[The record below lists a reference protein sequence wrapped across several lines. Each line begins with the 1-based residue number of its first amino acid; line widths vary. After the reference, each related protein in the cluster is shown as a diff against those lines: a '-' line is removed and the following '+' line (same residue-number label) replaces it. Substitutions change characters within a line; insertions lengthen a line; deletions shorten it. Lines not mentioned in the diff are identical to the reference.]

1 MLGLPKNSE
10 ILKQLPK
17 KSIYTKFNLLNAD
30 RVKFDNDISKLYI
43 VHELSSETINIK
55 VGEKISS
62 IYVLLVELKSKNFN
76 EKNIKLIAKMIPQT
90 LVFILRFEGQEALA
104 VFYEGRIFKSDWAK
118 IDELTLTISGLN
130 FDVVFENFVKQIG
143 EIVVK
148 DCETLSLQLAI
159 NETRQK
165 IVKEI
170 EKLNKKIATQKQ
182 PHKKFALMEGLGKLK
197 KELSKV

>member
-1 MLGLPKNSE
+1 M
-10 ILKQLPK
+10 
-17 KSIYTKFNLLNAD
+17 
-30 RVKFDNDISKLYI
+30 
-43 VHELSSETINIK
+43 
-55 VGEKISS
+55 
-62 IYVLLVELKSKNFN
+62 VELKSKNFN

-104 VFYEGRIFKSDWAK
+104 VFYEGRLFKSDWAK

-130 FDVVFENFVKQIG
+130 FDIVFENFVKQIG

-148 DCETLSLQLAI
+148 DCETLSLQLSI

-182 PHKKFALMEGLGKLK
+182 PHKKFALMEELGKLK

>member
-1 MLGLPKNSE
+1 MLTNTLFHFKIIKRKEVIMNS
-10 ILKQLPK
+10 
-17 KSIYTKFNLLNAD
+17 
-30 RVKFDNDISKLYI
+30 
-43 VHELSSETINIK
+43 
-55 VGEKISS
+55 
-62 IYVLLVELKSKNFN
+62 
-76 EKNIKLIAKMIPQT
+76 NIKLIAKMIPQT

-104 VFYEGRIFKSDWAK
+104 VFYEGRLFKSDWAK
-118 IDELTLTISGLN
+118 IDELTLKISGLN

>member
-1 MLGLPKNSE
+1 MALANDMTALLDKIERRLGLIPLSPH
-10 ILKQLPK
+10 LP
-17 KSIYTKFNLLNAD
+17 
-30 RVKFDNDISKLYI
+30 
-43 VHELSSETINIK
+43 
-55 VGEKISS
+55 
-62 IYVLLVELKSKNFN
+62 
-76 EKNIKLIAKMIPQT
+76 
-90 LVFILRFEGQEALA
+90 EGMQ
-104 VFYEGRIFKSDWAK
+104 KSDWAK

-182 PHKKFALMEGLGKLK
+182 PHKKFALMEELGKLK